1 MQSIETKKTSTAL
14 ALAAE
19 LIEDT
24 RSLGY
29 IRDDSKPKVVDID
42 DVEEE
47 VVLPWYKQYWLVIMT
62 QWESLKEAIMPDITI
77 TLTDTQYKGLQY
89 AAADP
94 QDWADNALTNR
105 ARIANDE
112 IISMYTNRALDEG
125 VAIPATRELIVAD
138 AFTRSWAKTAA
149 QVQAEAEAQETP

>member
-1 MQSIETKKTSTAL
+1 
-14 ALAAE
+14 
-19 LIEDT
+19 
-24 RSLGY
+24 
-29 IRDDSKPKVVDID
+29 
-42 DVEEE
+42 
-47 VVLPWYKQYWLVIMT
+47 
-62 QWESLKEAIMPDITI
+62 MPNITI

-138 AFTRSWAKTAA
+138 AFTRGWAKTAA
-149 QVQAEAEAQETP
+149 QVNAEAEAASETP

>member
-1 MQSIETKKTSTAL
+1 
-14 ALAAE
+14 
-19 LIEDT
+19 
-24 RSLGY
+24 
-29 IRDDSKPKVVDID
+29 
-42 DVEEE
+42 
-47 VVLPWYKQYWLVIMT
+47 
-62 QWESLKEAIMPDITI
+62 MPNITI

-89 AAADP
+89 AALDP

-138 AFTRSWAKTAA
+138 AFTRGWAKTAA
-149 QVQAEAEAQETP
+149 QVNAEAEAASETP